1 MSGQATAE
9 RVAHATE
16 TAADVRDRAAER
28 IRRSPRIALA
38 AACVAGAI
46 TAVLARRRR

>member
-9 RVAHATE
+9 RVARATE
-16 TAADVRDRAAER
+16 TAAEVGDR
-28 IRRSPRIALA
+28 IRRRPRIAIA
-38 AACVAGAI
+38 AACLAGAI